1 MWARLANLPLLI
13 VLTGIGALAMYIPA
27 VHGALARDLHSARA
41 YFYSATIFIALVA
54 MVAIATSNYAPK
66 RQAKN
71 HLFALLAAFVLLPVM
86 LAFPLW
92 ESIGNTRFLNAYF
105 EMVSSL
111 TTTGATVFE
120 PERLVGADHL
130 WRGLVGWMGGFLIWV
145 SAIAVLAPLNL
156 GGFEVLGASGA
167 NTSRG
172 FTQIVRIADAS
183 VRLQRFT
190 VMLLPIYAGLT
201 LVLWVGLLIAG
212 DPALV
217 AVIHAMSTLATSGI
231 SPIGGTTGA
240 ASGFGGELLIFL
252 FFAFAMSRQIF
263 ARDTGTMERGKV
275 FHDPEL
281 RMALFLAAAVPMLLF
296 LRHWAGA
303 IEVDANQAPARVLQ
317 ALWGGVF
324 TVVSFLSTTGFESA
338 SWGEARNWSG
348 LETPGLILLGLA
360 MVGGGVATTAGGVKL
375 LRVYALFRHGQ
386 RELERLV
393 HPNSVGGSGQDARFL
408 RKQGAFVAW
417 IFFMLFAISIAVI
430 MLALSLTGIDFEPAV
445 VLTIAALSTTGPL
458 VSAIGEISVDY
469 ATLPD
474 IAKLILCASMV
485 LGRLETLAII
495 ALFNPGFW
503 RN

>member
-1 MWARLANLPLLI
+1 MWAHLAKLPLLI
-13 VLTGIGALAMYIPA
+13 VLTGIGSVAMYVPA
-27 VHGALARDLHSARA
+27 VYAALSRDLHSARA
-41 YFYSATIFIALVA
+41 YFYSATIFIALIA
-54 MVAIATSNYAPK
+54 MIAIATSNYAP
-66 RQAKN
+66 RRHARN
-71 HLFALLAAFVLLPVM
+71 HFIALVAAFVFLPFL

-92 ESIGNTRFLNAYF
+92 ESIGNTRFLNTYF

-130 WRGLVGWMGGFLIWV
+130 WRALVGWMGGFLIWL
-145 SAIAVLAPLNL
+145 SAIAILAPLNL
-156 GGFEVLGASGA
+156 GGFEVVGASSG
-167 NTSRG
+167 NTARG

-183 VRLQRFT
+183 VRLQRFAL
-190 VMLLPIYAGLT
+190 MLLPIYVGLT

-212 DPALV
+212 DPPLV
-217 AVIHAMSTLATSGI
+217 AVSHAMSTLATSGI
-231 SPIGGTTGA
+231 SPIDGTTRSS
-240 ASGFGGELLIFL
+240 SGFGGELLILLFL
-252 FFAFAMSRQIF
+252 VFAMSRQTF
-263 ARDTGTMERGKV
+263 ARDTATAERGKLLS
-275 FHDPEL
+275 DPEL
-281 RMALFLAAAVPMLLF
+281 KMAIYVAVLVPLLLF

-303 IEVDANQAPARVLQ
+303 IEVDANQSAARVFQ
-317 ALWGGVF
+317 ALWGGIF

-338 SWGEARNWSG
+338 SWEDARNWSG
-348 LETPGLILLGLA
+348 LRTPGLILLGLA

-393 HPNSVGGSGQDARFL
+393 HPNSVGGSGNQARHL
-408 RKQGAFVAW
+408 RRQGAFVAW

-430 MLALSLTGIDFEPAV
+430 MLALSLTGIGFEPAV
-445 VLTIAALSTTGPL
+445 VLTIAAISTTGPL
-458 VSAIGEISVDY
+458 VSVIGEIGTDF

-474 IAKLILCASMV
+474 VAKLIICASMIV
-485 LGRLETLAII
+485 GRLETLAII